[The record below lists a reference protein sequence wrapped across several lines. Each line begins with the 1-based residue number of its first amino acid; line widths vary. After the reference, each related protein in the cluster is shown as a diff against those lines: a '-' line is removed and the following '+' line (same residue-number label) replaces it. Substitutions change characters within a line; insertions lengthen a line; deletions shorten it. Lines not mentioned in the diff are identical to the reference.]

1 MNDPHPS
8 PDGSHQF
15 AHRHDR
21 TPARPSKQP
30 SVPLAHIDLTVGG
43 MTCIHCP
50 PTIEA
55 ALMAIDGVSGA
66 RVNLASRVASIDYNP
81 NLTKVTDLLRAIRSH
96 GYAAGTATTR
106 IGLKNMHCSS
116 CLVRTELALQTTPGV
131 VSARASLITNS
142 VDVEYQPDKTDF
154 TAIRVAIERAG
165 YKVVEPATSAKG
177 ERREEAL
184 SPEEATQQEEYR
196 ILMRKFWFA
205 AVVSIPVMVLSYPD
219 FVPVLRDW
227 MTMGSGTRRVVWG
240 LLGLVSLPVM
250 VWSGSQ
256 FFVGMW
262 DALKH
267 RAANMHTLISIGITA
282 AFLYS
287 IAAVAFPQI
296 FPNMAFAEVFWDV
309 TDVVVA
315 LVVLGLAL
323 EIKAK
328 GRTSEAIKKLIGLQ
342 AKDGTRHA

>member
-1 MNDPHPS
+1 
-8 PDGSHQF
+8 
-15 AHRHDR
+15 
-21 TPARPSKQP
+21 
-30 SVPLAHIDLTVGG
+30 LAHIDLTVGG
-43 MTCIHCP
+43 MTCIHCS
-50 PTIEA
+50 PTIET

-81 NLTKVTDLLRAIRSH
+81 NQTNVKDLLRTIRSH
-96 GYAAGTATTR
+96 GYAAATATTR
-106 IGLKNMHCSS
+106 VALKNMHCSS
-116 CLVRTELALQTTPGV
+116 CVVRAESALQTTSGV

-165 YKVVEPATSAKG
+165 YKVVEPTTAVKG

-240 LLGLVSLPVM
+240 C
-250 VWSGSQ
+250 
-256 FFVGMW
+256 
-262 DALKH
+262 
-267 RAANMHTLISIGITA
+267 
-282 AFLYS
+282 
-287 IAAVAFPQI
+287 
-296 FPNMAFAEVFWDV
+296 
-309 TDVVVA
+309 
-315 LVVLGLAL
+315 LA
-323 EIKAK
+323 
-328 GRTSEAIKKLIGLQ
+328 
-342 AKDGTRHA
+342 